1 MQTLRQFMKEVFRCA
16 NAGKYTSVA
25 IPAIGTGNL
34 HIPPSLV
41 AKWMFDEAV
50 GFGQKNPNTRL
61 CDVRFVVYDK
71 DTQTVAV
78 MAVTMLVLI
87 SNIVKL

>member
-1 MQTLRQFMKEVFRCA
+1 MQTLRHFMKEVFRCA
-16 NAGKYTSVA
+16 NASNYTSIA
-25 IPAIGTGNL
+25 IPAIGAGNL
-34 HIPPSLV
+34 YIPRALV

-71 DTQTVAV
+71 DAQTVAV
-78 MAVTMLVLI
+78 MAVNMLAFLTA
-87 SNIVKL
+87 